1 MINDNY
7 FSVNYNDPYCK
18 YEEDMKELKFGFDCK
33 AETKAGLYKGSVGM
47 NYCNYII
54 GESSYN
60 SHNSK
65 KIEIPTRFEKLTES
79 SIINNE
85 KKDLILTKHGIILKY
100 RSNNMGFYDLLKEF
114 KRGAKLTKE
123 EFHFIETV
131 INRYKHVDSDTARYT
146 ISNIIDYMSCNN
158 EIFIHGSSGL
168 INTCIELEPKFI
180 NRVYE
185 YYREVLSSENR
196 YLPIRND
203 IQKITTYNFI
213 KYSLLPVA
221 KKINTSTLISI
232 ALSASELFKYE
243 DIPLYIAVNYYK
255 LDKGEI
261 DTLGDDALNI
271 LVSSKY
277 LAPYVFL
284 NLSSTKRMK
293 ALLSLGISKQLSPE
307 LLYANEYLHTNGKSR
322 MVRRVLDIDSTGKI
336 YQYIE
341 WLKN

>member
-1 MINDNY
+1 MTNDNY

-18 YEEDMKELKFGFDCK
+18 YEEDMDELKFGFECK
-33 AETKAGLYKGSVGM
+33 TETKAGLYKGSVGM

-60 SHNSK
+60 SSNSK
-65 KIEIPTRFEKLTES
+65 KIEIPTKFEKLVES
-79 SIINNE
+79 SVLNND
-85 KKDLILTKHGIILKY
+85 KRDLILTKHGIILKS
-100 RSNNMGFYDLLKEF
+100 RRNGGFYDLLKEF

-131 INRYKHVDSDTARYT
+131 INRYKRVDSDTARYT
-146 ISNIIDYMSCNN
+146 ISNIINYMSCNN

-185 YYREVLSSENR
+185 YYREVLSSENGN
-196 YLPIRND
+196 LPIRND

-213 KYSLLPVA
+213 KYSLLPVD
-221 KKINTSTLISI
+221 KKINIRVLVSI
-232 ALSASELFKYE
+232 ALSARELFKYEE

-261 DTLGDDALNI
+261 DKLGDDALNI
-271 LVSSKY
+271 LVASKH

-293 ALLSLGISKQLSPE
+293 ALLSLGISKQFDPE
-307 LLYANEYLHTNGKSR
+307 LLYANEYLHPNGKSR
-322 MVRRVLDIDSTGKI
+322 MIRRVLDIDNTGKI
-336 YQYIE
+336 YQYIQ
-341 WLKN
+341 WL